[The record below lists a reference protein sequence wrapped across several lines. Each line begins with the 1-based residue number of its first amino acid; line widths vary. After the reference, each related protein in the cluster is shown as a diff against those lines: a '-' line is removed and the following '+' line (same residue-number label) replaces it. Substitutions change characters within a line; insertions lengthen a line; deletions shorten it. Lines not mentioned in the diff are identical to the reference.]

1 MNTTINNV
9 ENRRSFFHIFR
20 DVFTETR
27 TGKKYTRREWL
38 RLTPSGRY
46 IWTDHD
52 DATDIRFIDSSRIVG
67 NLQTHGNAYRY
78 NYGKVW
84 QY

>member
-1 MNTTINNV
+1 MTTENNNT
-9 ENRRSFFHIFR
+9 ESRRSFFHIFR
-20 DVFTETR
+20 DVYTETR
-27 TGKKYTRREWL
+27 TGTKYTRREWL

-46 IWTDHD
+46 IWTDQDH
-52 DATDIRFIDSSRIVG
+52 ATDIKFNDSCRIVE

-78 NYGKVW
+78 NYGKLW